1 MMELENLREA
11 VMAQEKNTNER
22 YSEAVDIGTVKIAD
36 DVVALIA
43 AFAAMEVEGV
53 SGMAGGLD
61 MNTVSKG
68 GMKKLGKTVKVE
80 VSKEGVK
87 ADLAIDLVYGSSIPE
102 TCSKVQNRVSTAIEN
117 MTGLKVQD
125 VNIRVAGITMND

>member
-1 MMELENLREA
+1 
-11 VMAQEKNTNER
+11 MAQEKNTGER
-22 YSEAVDIGTVKIAD
+22 YNDALDIGTVKIAD

-53 SGMAGGLD
+53 SGMAGDLD

-68 GMKKLGKTVKVE
+68 GMKRLGKTVKVE

-87 ADLAIDLVYGSSIPE
+87 ADLAVYLVYRYSIPE
-102 TCSKVQNRVSTAIEN
+102 TCSKVQDRVKTSIEN
-117 MTGLKVQD
+117 MTGLEVKD
-125 VNIRVAGITMND
+125 VNIRVSGIKMND

>member
-1 MMELENLREA
+1 
-11 VMAQEKNTNER
+11 MAQEKNTVEK
-22 YSEAVDIGTVKIAD
+22 YSDAAGVSTVKIAD
-36 DVVALIA
+36 DVIALIA

-61 MNTVSKG
+61 METISRG

-87 ADLAIDLVYGSSIPE
+87 ADLAIELVYGYSIPE
-102 TCSKVQNRVSTAIEN
+102 TCSKVQNRVCTSVEN
-117 MTGLKVQD
+117 MTGLEVKD
-125 VNIRVAGITMND
+125 VNIRVAGIKMNN

>member
-1 MMELENLREA
+1 
-11 VMAQEKNTNER
+11 MAQEKNTGER
-22 YSEAVDIGTVKIAD
+22 YNDALDIGTVKIAD

-68 GMKKLGKTVKVE
+68 GMKRLGKTVRVE

-87 ADLAIDLVYGSSIPE
+87 ADLAVDLVYGYNIPE
-102 TCSKVQNRVSTAIEN
+102 TCSKVQDRVKTSIEN
-117 MTGLKVQD
+117 MTGLEVKD
-125 VNIRVAGITMND
+125 VNISVSGITMND